1 MAKTLMGIAVGVAL
15 AYVGFGA
22 LLFTFQRD
30 QQYHPRGSIAVPA
43 SSAERG
49 VALVTLTVPDGE
61 RIAAWYRTADPGHPT
76 ILYLPGNGGSVADS
90 HDRFE
95 DLIDEGFGLLGISY
109 RGYPGSTGSPTEE
122 GLFLDAEAGYDF
134 LVENGVSAADVIV
147 YGWSLGS
154 GVATHL
160 ASRRSVG
167 ALVLEAPF
175 LSAEAIAR
183 LRYPLYPIRLLMK
196 DPFRSD
202 LLLPDLTAPLVV
214 VHGTEDRTIPFSHG
228 REFVER
234 YQGPKRLIEI
244 PGGTHTNIWER
255 GGWAKV
261 RTALGELGALD

>member
-1 MAKTLMGIAVGVAL
+1 MARALIGIVVGVAL

-30 QQYHPRGSIAVPA
+30 QQYHPGGSIVVPA

-49 VALVTLTVPDGE
+49 VSVVTLAVPDGE
-61 RIAAWYRTADPGHPT
+61 KIAAWYRAAEQGRPT

-95 DLIDEGFGLLGISY
+95 ELIDAGFGLLGISY
-109 RGYPGSTGSPTEE
+109 RGYPGSTGSPTQD

-134 LVENGVSAADVIV
+134 LAENGVSPGDVIV

-160 ASRRSVG
+160 ASRRAVG

-175 LSAEAIAR
+175 LSAESIAR
-183 LRYPLYPIRLLMK
+183 IRYPMYPIRLLMK

-202 LLLPDLTAPLVV
+202 LLLSDLTVPLVV
-214 VHGTEDRTIPFSHG
+214 VHGTDDETIPFAHG
-228 REFVER
+228 REIVER
-234 YQGPKRLIEI
+234 YQGPKQLIEI
-244 PGGTHTNIWER
+244 PGGSHTDIWDR
-255 GGWAKV
+255 DGWEKV
-261 RTALGELGALD
+261 RAALVELGALD